1 MLLNLFK
8 FVFVEDYN
16 RSAGLHQGQ
25 F

>member
-16 RSAGLHQGQ
+16 RSAGLHQSQ